1 MKNIGGKD
9 SFLNHFNGRNSFLKH
24 LILENCVYDKRFTL
38 ADLSREYD
46 TSIPTASRIV
56 TELINDGYVKEVG
69 KMESTSGRKPVIY
82 GLNPDAGNFVGVDVK
97 KDHLSVAVTNFMGE
111 MIFCKENIRFTLA
124 ATEDSCRRMCTAV
137 QNCLKASNVDLSK
150 IRSYGFIFSGRVN
163 CTSGYCFSYFI
174 SDDKPIA
181 GILEKELG
189 LPVYVENDSRAIAY
203 AEYMSSESPE
213 KTFLV
218 FNVSWGLGLGMII
231 DGKLGYGRS
240 GFSGEIGHFPLF
252 DNKRICRCGK
262 IGCLETEASGSALHR
277 IVLEEMAAGQ
287 PSILSKKFKSG
298 GDISL
303 NDILDAADAED
314 TLVIESIER
323 VGKALGRAIAG
334 MINLF
339 NPGVIV
345 IAGSLARA
353 HKYLM
358 NPIKSSVN
366 KLALAIVS
374 SDTSIMVTRLG
385 EKAGSIGASYIAK
398 VKMLG
403 II

>member
-97 KDHLSVAVTNFMGE
+97 KDYLSVAVTNFMGE

>member
-1 MKNIGGKD
+1 M
-9 SFLNHFNGRNSFLKH
+9 
-24 LILENCVYDKRFTL
+24 
-38 ADLSREYD
+38 
-46 TSIPTASRIV
+46 
-56 TELINDGYVKEVG
+56 
-69 KMESTSGRKPVIY
+69 IY

-97 KDHLSVAVTNFMGE
+97 KDSLSVAVTNFMGE